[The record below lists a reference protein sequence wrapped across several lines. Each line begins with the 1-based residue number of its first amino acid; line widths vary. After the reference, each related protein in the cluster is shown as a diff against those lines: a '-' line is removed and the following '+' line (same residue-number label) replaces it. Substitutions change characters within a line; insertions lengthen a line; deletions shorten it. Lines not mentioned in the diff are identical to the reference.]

1 MASAY
6 YASVGVPLSLL
17 SLSINKGPFPAFAPS
32 NNGAFLFRRQGPH
45 LLQLTSCSVVIVIVR
60 SSVPSVVWGVI
71 NISEVG
77 IVEWISLGWSVVV
90 SSSDSVI
97 KVVGVTVSSV
107 GKNSWSNV
115 LESEST
121 GGSLESVSSPLSSV
135 EVIVVIVVS
144 VELVGS
150 VSVSVSVV
158 GHHSVNNEVILIVMS
173 VVVLCVSVVES
184 WGVVVVS
191 WEIVIVTACSKLSSV
206 VPEGLVVFVEA
217 ELWSVGWGSL
227 PLWLVVVVIFVAIG
241 LELGS
246 AGNSSK
252 SKELVHFYA

>member
-1 MASAY
+1 MAARS
-6 YASVGVPLSLL
+6 SSTSTNFMLSSHSHSQL
-17 SLSINKGPFPAFAPS
+17 
-32 NNGAFLFRRQGPH
+32 LFRRQGPH

-97 KVVGVTVSSV
+97 KAVGVTVSSV

-135 EVIVVIVVS
+135 EVIVV
-144 VELVGS
+144 
-150 VSVSVSVV
+150 
-158 GHHSVNNEVILIVMS
+158 
-173 VVVLCVSVVES
+173 
-184 WGVVVVS
+184 VVS
-191 WEIVIVTACSKLSSV
+191 WEIVIVTACSELSSV